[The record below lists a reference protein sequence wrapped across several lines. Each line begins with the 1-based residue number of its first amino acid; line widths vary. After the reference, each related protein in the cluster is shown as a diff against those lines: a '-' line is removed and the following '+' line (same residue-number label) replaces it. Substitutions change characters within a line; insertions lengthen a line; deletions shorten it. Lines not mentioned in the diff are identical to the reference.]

1 MVARPNWIQST
12 RIGFEASMRNSF
24 GGSIDRDA
32 TVAEWNRFRQ
42 KGSIDEFLDDVD
54 RLMWI
59 TGYKEEEVKDKLRSG
74 LSEDLAKKWSCVH
87 RKPET
92 GNAQRALLLDMGHTA
107 EDYERLKAYRKEKG
121 RDRRDSDNNHRRPDS
136 RPAHDKSRKG
146 KPSDRKN
153 GELSKSA
160 RSRDEAVKGI
170 SQETLSQRK
179 KDGAC
184 LRCGR
189 SGHRWSE
196 CWAKEPNREKRKEI
210 SSESGSSAS
219 KGPKTSAAAAAQ
231 AARDESDGETGRI
244 MEIPE

>member
-1 MVARPNWIQST
+1 
-12 RIGFEASMRNSF
+12 MRNSF
-24 GGSIDRDA
+24 GGRVDRDA
-32 TVAEWNRFRQ
+32 AVAEWNRLRQ
-42 KGSIDEFLDDVD
+42 KGSIDEFLNDVD

-59 TGYKEEEVKDKLRSG
+59 TGYREEVVKDKLRSG
-74 LSEDLAKKWSCVH
+74 LSEDLAKEWSRVH
-87 RKPET
+87 PKPDT
-92 GNAQRALLLDMGHTA
+92 VNAQMVLLRDMGHTA
-107 EDYERLKAYRKEKG
+107 EDYEKLKARRKEKG
-121 RDRRDSDNNHRRPDS
+121 RDRDRGDSDNNRR

-153 GELSKSA
+153 GESSKSS

-184 LRCGR
+184 LGCGR

-196 CWAKEPNREKRKEI
+196 CWAKEPNRQKRKEI

-219 KGPKTSAAAAAQ
+219 KRPKTSAVAAAQ
-231 AARDESDGETGRI
+231 AARDESDGEAGRI
-244 MEIPE
+244 MEIPEEDREDSDFDLWA